1 MRFTFS
7 VRSNSF
13 GAAPAKARAGIAKG
27 FAAAKDVLLEDMK
40 RRTPVDTTALR
51 NSETAESDERS
62 LTLKAG
68 GGEVDYAIYVHQGTR
83 FVGPRPFM
91 RDAIEQGASRIADD
105 LAAGIRGELQ

>member
-1 MRFTFS
+1 MKITFS

-40 RRTPVDTTALR
+40 RRTPVDRGELR
-51 NSETAESDERS
+51 ASETAESDERS
-62 LTLKAG
+62 LTLRAG
-68 GGEVDYAIYVHQGTR
+68 TDHAIYVHQGTR
-83 FVGPRPFM
+83 RMAPRPFM
-91 RDAIEQGASRIADD
+91 RDAIEQGASRVAAD